1 MKRNGI
7 IIMVIVL
14 IVILGIIFFLMN
26 SGEETTTDEKQSG
39 DTKTNGVVVASNVVE
54 ITSSGFNPKI
64 LNVKVGDSVA
74 FMNKDSVEHWP
85 ASAMHPT
92 HKVYPGSDIEKC
104 NTAEERNIFDSCR
117 GIAQGGE
124 YKFTFNEKGSWKYH
138 DHLDSR
144 LMGTINVN

>member
-1 MKRNGI
+1 MKGNGI
-7 IIMVIVL
+7 IIIVIVL
-14 IVILGIIFFLMN
+14 IVILGIIFFLM
-26 SGEETTTDEKQSG
+26 SGGEKTTTDEKQSG
-39 DTKTNGVVVASNVVE
+39 DTKTEGAVVAANVVE

-64 LNVKVGDSVA
+64 LNVKVRDSVT
-74 FMNKDSVEHWP
+74 FVNKDSAEHWP

-117 GIAQGGE
+117 GIAQGRE

-138 DHLDSR
+138 DHLGSG